1 MKLDQATDA
10 GGMGRRSGMPRPVL
24 LAVDGDPVSRKAV
37 EEELRKRYGADYQV
51 LCAGS
56 GAAGLQALEQVG
68 ARGGQAALVLADLR
82 LPDMSGIELMSRVH
96 GLDPAAKRALL
107 TGWGDR
113 QVGDR
118 LVRAAVLGQVD
129 DWGLKPWQPGDEG
142 FHQLVVGLL
151 YEWAQLHRPGFQAV
165 QVVGEQWSARA
176 HELRDLLARNKVLY
190 GFVPADSEEGR
201 ALLEQVGATAD
212 QLPVVVTFDGLVLRD
227 PSLVEV
233 AEALSAP
240 TRPAAGAYDVAVV
253 GAGPAGLAA
262 AVYGASE
269 GLGTALLE
277 PEATGGQARTSSMIR
292 NYLGFPRG
300 ISGTELAY
308 RAFHQAIGFGADI
321 VYGQRAVGVHAAG
334 SDRAVTLSDGTD
346 VTGRAVILATGVR
359 WRRLSVTSLEALVGM
374 GVFYGVA
381 ASEAQA
387 MRGEQVFVVG
397 GGNSAGQAAV
407 HLARYAA
414 QVTMLVRGSTLA
426 ETMSDYLVREL
437 DAVPNI
443 AVRYRTQ
450 VVAGHGH
457 GRLTGLTLEDR
468 RSGATETVP
477 AVALFVLIGAEPH
490 TGWLPKTVQRDRW
503 GFVVTG
509 TDLFEDGRP
518 PPEWPPQRPPMP
530 YETSLPGVFAV
541 ATSATGR
548 SNELPPRLGRARPPS
563 GRSTST

>member
-1 MKLDQATDA
+1 
-10 GGMGRRSGMPRPVL
+10 MPRPVL
-24 LAVDGDPVSRKAV
+24 LAVDGDPAAKTALER
-37 EEELRKRYGADYQV
+37 ELRTRYGADYQV

-56 GAAGLQALEQVG
+56 GTAALGALEQVK
-68 ARGGQAALVLADLR
+68 ARGGQVALVLADLR
-82 LPDMSGIELMSRVH
+82 LPDTNGIELLTKVH
-96 GLDPAAKRALL
+96 ELDPAAKRALL
-107 TGWGDR
+107 TGWGDL

-190 GFVPADSEEGR
+190 GFLPADSEEGR
-201 ALLEQVGATAD
+201 ALLGRVGATAE

-227 PSLVEV
+227 PSVAEV

-240 TRPAAGAYDVAVV
+240 TRPAAGAYDVTVV

-277 PEATGGQARTSSMIR
+277 PEATGGQAGTSSMIR

-321 VYGQRAVGVHAAG
+321 VYGQRAVGLHAGG
-334 SDRAVTLSDGTD
+334 SDRVVTLGDGTE
-346 VTGRAVILATGVR
+346 VTSRAVVLATGVA
-359 WRRLSVTSLEALVGM
+359 WRRLGVASLEALVGA
-374 GVFYGVA
+374 GVFYGAA

-387 MRGEQVFVVG
+387 MKGEQVFVVG

-414 QVTMLVRGSTLA
+414 QVTLLVRGPSLA

-437 DAVPNI
+437 EATANVT
-443 AVRYRTQ
+443 VRYNTEA
-450 VVAGHGH
+450 VAGHGD
-457 GRLTGLTLEDR
+457 GRLTGLTLRDR

-490 TGWLPKTVQRDRW
+490 TGWLPEAIQRDRW

-509 TDLFEDGRP
+509 TDLLGGDGRP
-518 PPEWPPQRPPMP
+518 PAAWPLERPPMP
-530 YETSLPGVFAV
+530 FEASLPGVFAIGDVRHGSIKRV
-541 ATSATGR
+541 ASAVGEG
-548 SNELPPRLGRARPPS
+548 SAAIWAIHQYLSQE
-563 GRSTST
+563 